1 MRPLFDDIWV
11 SLARLSLDLHV
22 FSYFLL
28 KLLINT
34 ILLSNF
40 WVIH

>member
-1 MRPLFDDIWV
+1 MKRLFDDIWFFD
-11 SLARLSLDLHV
+11 AHLSLDSHV

-34 ILLSNF
+34 ILLSNL

>member
-1 MRPLFDDIWV
+1 MRRLFDDIW
-11 SLARLSLDLHV
+11 LSHAHLFPEPYV
-22 FSYFLL
+22 ISYFLL